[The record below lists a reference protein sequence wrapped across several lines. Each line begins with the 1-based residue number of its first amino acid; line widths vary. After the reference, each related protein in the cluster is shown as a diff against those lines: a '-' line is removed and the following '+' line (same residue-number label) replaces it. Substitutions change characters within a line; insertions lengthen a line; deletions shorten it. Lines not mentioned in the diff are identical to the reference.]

1 MMQEAEEPMRQI
13 TLTFVLALALVLAF
27 GWLVSAQP
35 ANTAGEVR
43 HSGRIVEVAPDRSS
57 LVLEEIVAWNGPG
70 TGLVNRSIRLT
81 ASTAIRLVERA
92 PWRDTTGSAMPG
104 WEARPLEAG
113 ALRAGDYVTVTTDDD
128 HRDVAVSLQVVR
140 PS

>member
-1 MMQEAEEPMRQI
+1 MRRI
-13 TLTFVLALALVLAF
+13 TMTLALALVLVLTLS
-27 GWLVSAQP
+27 WLVNAQG
-35 ANTAGEVR
+35 ADTRGEVR
-43 HSGRIVEVAPDRSS
+43 HSGRIVEIAPDRSS
-57 LVLEEIVAWNGPG
+57 LVLEEIVAWNGSG

-81 ASTAIRLVERA
+81 PTTAIRLVERA
-92 PWRDTTGSAMPG
+92 PRRAADHTALPG
-104 WEARPLEAG
+104 WDARPLDAG